1 MKIGLIFGT
10 RPEAIKMA
18 PVYHFLKKQ
27 NMNVKIISTGQHR
40 EMLYQVFDLFNIK
53 PDYELKIMR
62 EGQTL
67 TELTSRLMIE
77 IQSIL
82 DYEKFDVILV
92 QGDTTSAFV
101 GALISFYNKVFVGHI
116 EAGLRTGNMYSPFPE
131 ECNRKLIGNISR
143 VHFAPTSLNVS
154 NLLREG
160 YEKESILE
168 VGNTVID
175 ALYWVKKNKEHDL
188 EIIKRKYNLGNK
200 KYILMTM
207 HRRENWGLP
216 MQNILRGVKRYLEEN
231 QEIYI
236 VIPMHLNPIV
246 RRVIKQELE
255 NIEKKILIEP
265 LEYLEFIALMD
276 GAHYIMTD
284 SGGIQEEA
292 PSLGKPTLVLRDTTE
307 RPEAIEAGTAKLVGT
322 DTDKVYN
329 YMKLLEGKLYNE
341 MSRANNPYG
350 DGKTSEKIYNYLK
363 NLEKKI

>member
-27 NMNVKIISTGQHR
+27 NMDVKILSTGQHK
-40 EMLYQVFDLFNIK
+40 EMLYQVFELFDIR
-53 PDYELKIMR
+53 PDYELKIMKD
-62 EGQTL
+62 GQTL

-77 IQSIL
+77 IQNIL
-82 DYEKFDVILV
+82 DLEKFDVILV

-101 GALISFYNKVFVGHI
+101 GALASFYNKIDVGHI
-116 EAGLRTGNMYSPFPE
+116 EAGLRTGNLYSPFPE
-131 ECNRKLIGNISR
+131 ECNRKLIGNIAK
-143 VHFAPTSLNVS
+143 VHFAPTNLNVC
-154 NLLREG
+154 NLLKEG
-160 YEKESILE
+160 YKEETVLE
-168 VGNTVID
+168 IGNTVID
-175 ALYWVKKNKEHDL
+175 ALYWVKGNKSKDL
-188 EIIKRKYNLGNK
+188 KEIKRKYNLENK

-216 MQNILRGVKRYLEEN
+216 MQNVLKGVRRYLEEN
-231 QEIYI
+231 KDLYI

-246 RRVIKQELE
+246 RQVIREELK

-284 SGGIQEEA
+284 SGGVQEEA
-292 PSLGKPTLVLRDTTE
+292 PSLGKPTLVLRETTE

-322 DTDKVYN
+322 NSNKVYE
-329 YMKLLEGKLYNE
+329 YMKLLEGELYSK
-341 MSRANNPYG
+341 MSRTNNPYG
-350 DGKTSEKIYNYLK
+350 DGKSSERIYNYLK
-363 NLEKKI
+363 KMEKKI